1 MSTNLIGYKELS
13 EIQRVELE
21 GNTKQKK
28 RKTMLLTML
37 ITPIILIAA
46 FQIVAFFTDNLGGHL
61 GALTIGIVLSIIFEI
76 AFAVKIL
83 KQFLQKDF
91 EGEVV
96 KKNIKRKTTGS
107 QDDVAVYY
115 RQSVVFRTDK
125 GKKIKK
131 HWRSDYKEPS
141 PHTWYGYLNN
151 GDKVRFHAKMDY
163 YEKYDKSGDSKIP
176 CAKCGQHVDIKPDTC
191 LKCGALLI
199 KP

>member
-107 QDDVAVYY
+107 QDNVAV
-115 RQSVVFRTDK
+115 
-125 GKKIKK
+125 
-131 HWRSDYKEPS
+131 
-141 PHTWYGYLNN
+141 
-151 GDKVRFHAKMDY
+151 
-163 YEKYDKSGDSKIP
+163 
-176 CAKCGQHVDIKPDTC
+176 
-191 LKCGALLI
+191 
-199 KP
+199 